1 MSNEI
6 INSTATNND
15 VIAQQA
21 LADLERQLAA
31 AVGEQAGGG
40 ASEITFMSA
49 KSGMLNIEG
58 NPVAGNKLDIIIVD
72 AWTTNTYYA
81 EAYDSDNITAPTCS
95 AFGRNAGNLIPLD
108 VSTTRQADVC
118 EGCPQNEWGS
128 GAKGKGKACKNG
140 LVIVF
145 GLADA
150 VAAGATNLFALRL
163 PVTSVK
169 NFTQYSTM
177 LAITGLNT
185 MRVKTELSVKPDA
198 KTQFKINFSLVEKLP
213 VQLELMQNILG
224 MFNKSSVA
232 MPAMLTPQATE
243 QDEAPAAA
251 APVTTKF

>member
-1 MSNEI
+1 MSNAI
-6 INSTATNND
+6 INSTATD
-15 VIAQQA
+15 TDLVAQQA
-21 LADLERQLAA
+21 LADLERQLSEALCQ
-31 AVGEQAGGG
+31 QAGGG
-40 ASEITFMSA
+40 AAAITFMSA

-72 AWTTNTYYA
+72 AMTTNTYYA

-95 AFGRNAGNLIPLD
+95 AFGRNAGALVPLD
-108 VSTTRQADVC
+108 VSTTKQADAC

-150 VAAGATNLFALRL
+150 VLNGSPNLFALRL

-177 LAITGLNT
+177 LAISGLNT
-185 MRVKTELSVKPDA
+185 MRVRTELSVKPDP
-198 KTQFKINFSLVEKLP
+198 KTQFKINFALVEKLP
-213 VQLELMQNILG
+213 SQLKLMQDILA
-224 MFNKSSVA
+224 MFNKSSVEL
-232 MPAMLTPQATE
+232 PKMLTPSAPE
-243 QDEAPAAA
+243 DEDEAPV
-251 APVTTKF
+251 APGTNKF

>member
-1 MSNEI
+1 MSNAI
-6 INSTATNND
+6 INSTASNTD
-15 VIAQQA
+15 LVALQA
-21 LADLERQLAA
+21 LADLERQLAEA
-31 AVGEQAGGG
+31 QGQQAGGG
-40 ASEITFMSA
+40 AAAITFMSA

-72 AWTTNTYYA
+72 AMSTNTFYA

-95 AFGRNAGNLIPLD
+95 AFGRNAGALIPLD
-108 VSTTRQADVC
+108 LSTTKQAAAC

-140 LVIVF
+140 LVLVF

-150 VAAGATNLFALRL
+150 VMNGSTNLFALRL

-177 LAITGLNT
+177 LAITGMNT
-185 MRVKTELSVKPDA
+185 MRVRTELSVKPDA

-213 VQLELMQNILG
+213 VQLKLMQDILA
-224 MFNKSSVA
+224 MFTKSSIEL
-232 MPAMLTPQATE
+232 PAMLTPTPSEEDA
-243 QDEAPAAA
+243 APAAVVPA
-251 APVTTKF
+251 SSKF